1 MADFFSEFWSSYISI
16 ITLVGILACAVL
28 LWVLSQRPKNLATS
42 PETTGH
48 AWDGDL
54 REYNNPLPLWWMW
67 LFYITIFFGLA
78 YLIFYPGLG
87 SYQGSLRWTQTQQYE
102 EEMAKAKA
110 QFAPLF
116 NQYLAQDLRTVAADP
131 QAREMGERLFLNTCA
146 QCHGSD
152 ARGSKGFPNL
162 TDSDWLGAGHDDDLP
177 GYIEKTI
184 LEGRHSVMPPMA
196 AAVGNES
203 DVRDVANYVLSL
215 SGSAHDRSKREA
227 GKAKFAAC
235 AACHGE
241 DGKGNTAIGA
251 PNLSDKTWLYGG
263 SVDTIMET
271 INKGRD
277 NQMPSFKDRLGA
289 GKAHVIA
296 AYVWS
301 LSKQER

>member
-1 MADFFSEFWSSYISI
+1 MADFFSEFWSDYITS
-16 ITLVGILACAVL
+16 ITLVGIIACAVL
-28 LWVLSQRPKNLATS
+28 LWVLSHAPKQTAIS

-48 AWDGDL
+48 AWDEDL
-54 REYNNPLPLWWMW
+54 CEYNNPLPRWWMW
-67 LFYITIFFGLA
+67 LFYITIIFSLA
-78 YLIFYPGLG
+78 YLVFYPGLG
-87 SYQGSLRWTQTQQYE
+87 SYRGSLDWTTTQQYA
-102 EEMAKAKA
+102 EEMDEAKA

-116 NQYLAQDLRTVAADP
+116 DKYLAQDIRQLAADP
-131 QAREMGERLFLNTCA
+131 QAHEMGERLFLNTCA

-152 ARGSKGFPNL
+152 AHGSKGFPNL
-162 TDSDWLGAGHDDDLP
+162 TDKDWLGAGPNDDLP
-177 GYIEKTI
+177 SHIERTI
-184 LEGRHSVMPPMA
+184 LEGRHGVMPPMA

-215 SGSAHDRSKREA
+215 SGSAHDKARSAA
-227 GKAKFAAC
+227 GKTKFAAC

-251 PNLSDKTWLYGG
+251 PNLTDKIWLYGG

-277 NQMPSFKDRLGA
+277 NQMPPFKDRLGE

-301 LSKQER
+301 LSR